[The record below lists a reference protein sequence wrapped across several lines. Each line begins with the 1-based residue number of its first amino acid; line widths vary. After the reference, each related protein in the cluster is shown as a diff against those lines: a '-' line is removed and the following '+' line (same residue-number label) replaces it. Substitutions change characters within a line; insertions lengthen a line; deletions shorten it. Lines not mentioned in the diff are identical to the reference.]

1 MFLILYIVAYFVKH
15 RLVWKEI
22 RRCNSFSSKTFAFPS
37 FRNKV
42 VCRST
47 QKNQIYAFVQERNIT
62 SPSQKQL
69 LFYCFVSCKLIRNC
83 YKICAFTL
91 TVRAPTGGGQCPGA
105 ALFGGGH
112 FWWKEGIANGLSRMN
127 LKLDLGFTFWL
138 RLDLP
143 YVWPGPSRFKRLS
156 RLANYPGISLQ
167 WNFQK

>member
-105 ALFGGGH
+105 ALFGGGALLVKRRNSK
-112 FWWKEGIANGLSRMN
+112 WS
-127 LKLDLGFTFWL
+127 FTNEPEVRFRFYIL
-138 RLDLP
+138 
-143 YVWPGPSRFKRLS
+143 VKVGPTI
-156 RLANYPGISLQ
+156 RLAGTVPV
-167 WNFQK
+167 